1 MPATRWLILQKA
13 RRHTTKGAPTP
24 CGRTVSGTVSLPS
37 RGAFHLS
44 LTVLVRYRSHGS
56 IQAWRVVPPGSDRV
70 SRARPYSGSG
80 SGVHPRV
87 RLRGPNPVPPAFPC
101 RSAPLDGSPPGAPA
115 PGRSALQPRGRYRL
129 APARSTVWPRS
140 PFARRYSGNL
150 DVDFSSSGYLDVS
163 VPRVVPLRTMCSSGG
178 RQDLSWRVRPFGDPR
193 VEGCVPLTADYRS
206 LPRPSSAPCA
216 KASAVRPGY
225 LPAPS
230 GRDAVSSSDCL
241 DVWVSHTPGEMTHR
255 RSSLQLTIFVYAD
268 WKILLVSLYRRID
281 QIVSIDPSC
290 RYAALKVR
298 GVTPGTGHAR
308 GRGSGDSGTP
318 APQLV
323 RSGFVSFQKA

>member
-13 RRHTTKGAPTP
+13 RRHGTKPAPTP

-70 SRARPYSGSG
+70 SRARPYSGSS
-80 SGVHPRV
+80 SGDRPRV

-115 PGRSALQPRGRYRL
+115 PGREALQPRGRYRL

-150 DVDFSSSGYLDVS
+150 EVDFFSSGYLDVS
-163 VPRVVPLRTMCSSGG
+163 VPRVVPLRTMSSSGG
-178 RQDLSWRVRPFGDPR
+178 CQDFSWRVRPFGDPR
-193 VEGCVPLTADYRS
+193 VAGCVPLTADYRS

-225 LPAPS
+225 LPAPAA
-230 GRDAVSSSDCL
+230 RDAVSRHL
-241 DVWVSHTPGEMTHR
+241 NVWVSHTLGGRCHR
-255 RSSLQLTIFVYAD
+255 RSSCN
-268 WKILLVSLYRRID
+268 LLYVCRLEDISHI
-281 QIVSIDPSC
+281 SI
-290 RYAALKVR
+290 
-298 GVTPGTGHAR
+298 
-308 GRGSGDSGTP
+308 
-318 APQLV
+318 
-323 RSGFVSFQKA
+323 

>member
-1 MPATRWLILQKA
+1 MTPVSDSLSLRLASQLNLADGQQLAGSFYK
-13 RRHTTKGAPTP
+13 RHAVTPPKGAPTP

-70 SRARPYSGSG
+70 SRARPYSGTDTG
-80 SGVHPRV
+80 LHPRV

-101 RSAPLDGSPPGAPA
+101 RSAPLDGCPPGAPA
-115 PGRSALQPRGRYRL
+115 PGRSALQPRGRQRL

-150 DVDFSSSGYLDVS
+150 DVDFFSSGYLDVS
-163 VPRVVPLRTMCSSGG
+163 VPRVVPLPAMCSPGG
-178 RQDLSWRVRPFGDPR
+178 CQDSSWRVRPFGDPR

-216 KASAVRPGY
+216 KASAVRPRY
-225 LPAPS
+225 LPARP
-230 GRDAVSSSDCL
+230 C
-241 DVWVSHTPGEMTHR
+241 
-255 RSSLQLTIFVYAD
+255 
-268 WKILLVSLYRRID
+268 
-281 QIVSIDPSC
+281 
-290 RYAALKVR
+290 
-298 GVTPGTGHAR
+298 
-308 GRGSGDSGTP
+308 GTP
-318 APQLV
+318 YLDT
-323 RSGFVSFQKA
+323 